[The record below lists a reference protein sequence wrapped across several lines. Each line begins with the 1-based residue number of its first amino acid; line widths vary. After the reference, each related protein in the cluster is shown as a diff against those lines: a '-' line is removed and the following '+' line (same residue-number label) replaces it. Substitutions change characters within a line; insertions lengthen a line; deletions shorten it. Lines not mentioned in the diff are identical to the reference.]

1 MHNLHEPNEPG
12 HEDRRE
18 GVGKKEREGGA
29 VHGPRFVEM
38 LRMVSARS
46 GSRRVWC
53 FAIHIK
59 PGGVSGRRF
68 KEQHCVRFGAVK
80 CARIEESHA
89 VDALVAG
96 FVGVTV

>member
-1 MHNLHEPNEPG
+1 
-12 HEDRRE
+12 
-18 GVGKKEREGGA
+18 
-29 VHGPRFVEM
+29 M

-59 PGGVSGRRF
+59 PGGVCGRRF

-89 VDALVAG
+89 VDALVAD
-96 FVGVTV
+96 FVGVTMEQHVYTRVEKAFYFALKMTVREADAQRFA